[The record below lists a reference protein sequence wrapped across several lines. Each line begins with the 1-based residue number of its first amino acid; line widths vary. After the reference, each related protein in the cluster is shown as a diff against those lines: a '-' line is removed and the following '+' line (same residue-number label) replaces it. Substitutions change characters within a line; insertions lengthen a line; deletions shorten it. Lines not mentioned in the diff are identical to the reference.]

1 MRNIG
6 FVDRDLNRRLRWNRH
21 RPGELFP
28 GRLDGAGRVRRR
40 PLRNGRRR
48 HTFRFNAWRGVN
60 NRPGQ
65 ISRLRVNHLP
75 LLIDR
80 LRFDVPS
87 PLEAVPLNR
96 YAPRSFPTFN
106 IRRPNRAAQ
115 QLHQLQIELGDG
127 QRCYI
132 RESCHAMPK
141 AKRAANSAP
150 RANNSQNHSKSPVN
164 RGPNQF
170 EPLFPDAW
178 QTVPFMTDDAF
189 PKHHFPNLWTANTI
203 TS

>member
-6 FVDRDLNRRLRWNRH
+6 FVDRDLNCRLQWNRH
-21 RPGELFP
+21 RPGKLFP
-28 GRLDGAGRVRRR
+28 GRLDGAGRARRR
-40 PLRNGRRR
+40 LLRNSRRR
-48 HTFRFNAWRGVN
+48 HTFSFNAWRGVN

-65 ISRLRVNHLP
+65 IPRLRVNHLP
-75 LLIDR
+75 LLINR
-80 LRFDVPS
+80 LRLDVPS

-96 YAPRSFPTFN
+96 YTPCRFPTFN
-106 IRRPNRAAQ
+106 IRCPHRPAQ

-127 QRCYI
+127 ERCYI

-150 RANNSQNHSKSPVN
+150 RANNSQNRPKSPVN
-164 RGPNQF
+164 RELNLI
-170 EPLFPDAW
+170 ETLFPDAW

-189 PKHHFPNLWTANTI
+189 PKHHFPNLWTTNTI
-203 TS
+203 TG